1 MLQMSVALGRDL
13 GSFWS
18 MSSICVQVREGGKEG
33 RREERKEDD
42 EGRERKS
49 DGRKEEKRRKRHKES
64 KGAGWR
70 EGKKRER
77 RCRKWEEDGP
87 NIKTCKSVIY
97 SPAASVRHC
106 SPPSLAQRKPTGNSD
121 TTGNDII
128 KASRMLQTFTNLHYL
143 VYKRWEIGTLKCLLE
158 TGHLI
163 EDTPESPYVTLGVVG
178 VSLALKRSKVIV
190 VQQ

>member
-1 MLQMSVALGRDL
+1 MLQMSVALVRDL

-18 MSSICVQVREGGKEG
+18 MSSICVQVRDGRSEGG
-33 RREERKEDD
+33 RRERRMMKEERK
-42 EGRERKS
+42 R
-49 DGRKEEKRRKRHKES
+49 DGRNKEKRRKRHKES

-70 EGKKRER
+70 EEKKRGREGR
-77 RCRKWEEDGP
+77 YRKWEEDGP

-128 KASRMLQTFTNLHYL
+128 
-143 VYKRWEIGTLKCLLE
+143 
-158 TGHLI
+158 
-163 EDTPESPYVTLGVVG
+163 
-178 VSLALKRSKVIV
+178 
-190 VQQ
+190 